1 MDRFNGRS
9 ALSFK
14 SDVSIVALRRRM
26 PLIVFILV
34 AIVFLI
40 AVGFACACFT
50 DHRGKALE
58 SALAAVPSAP
68 APGFVWPLIVISLFG
83 AAVAA
88 TAGRTF
94 ATSRSPADLQRFLF

>member
-1 MDRFNGRS
+1 
-9 ALSFK
+9 
-14 SDVSIVALRRRM
+14 M

-50 DHRGKALE
+50 DHRAQSLE

-68 APGFVWPLIVISLFG
+68 APGFVWPLIVISLLG
-83 AAVAA
+83 ATLVAA
-88 TAGRTF
+88 AGREL